1 MLAGVQGA
9 QWAIRGWGVVS
20 GPPSSSDQPPQQQSS
35 RCCGQRVWRVWY
47 TRESGISWDPRIYP
61 WLTESELIS
70 RFLMADENPLIL
82 LREIIQ
88 IQFLLSIYTC
98 KVHIVKAVDFP
109 IVMYGCESWT
119 VKKAEHQRID
129 AFKLW
134 CWRRLLRV
142 LWTARKSSLNI
153 HWKD

>member
-1 MLAGVQGA
+1 ML
-9 QWAIRGWGVVS
+9 WA
-20 GPPSSSDQPPQQQSS
+20 
-35 RCCGQRVWRVWY
+35 
-47 TRESGISWDPRIYP
+47 ESPETWDPRIYP

-98 KVHIVKAVDFP
+98 KDHIVKAMDFP

-142 LWTARKSSLNI
+142 LWTARKSSMNI
-153 HWKD
+153 HWKG